1 MFITANENLG
11 VGTSSGVLSLK
22 SGTALDIRST
32 TTTTIEAGTSMD
44 VDALAGGINIDA
56 TTFIDIDAV
65 TISMGTTGLTTSV
78 DIEATRI
85 DLN

>member
-1 MFITANENLG
+1 M
-11 VGTSSGVLSLK
+11 
-22 SGTALDIRST
+22 DI
-32 TTTTIEAGTSMD
+32 
-44 VDALAGGINIDA
+44 DALAGGITIDA
-56 TTFIDIDAV
+56 TTSIDIDAV

>member
-1 MFITANENLG
+1 MRKLPALLPTFLYLAA
-11 VGTSSGVLSLK
+11 VL
-22 SGTALDIRST
+22 AIRST

-44 VDALAGGINIDA
+44 VDALAGGITIDA
-56 TTFIDIDAV
+56 TTSIDIDAV

>member
-1 MFITANENLG
+1 MAFITSNGLAIESASD
-11 VGTSSGVLSLK
+11 VVSVK
-22 SGTALDIRST
+22 AGTAVDIRST

-44 VDALAGGINIDA
+44 VDALAGGITIDA
-56 TTFIDIDAV
+56 TTSIDIDAV